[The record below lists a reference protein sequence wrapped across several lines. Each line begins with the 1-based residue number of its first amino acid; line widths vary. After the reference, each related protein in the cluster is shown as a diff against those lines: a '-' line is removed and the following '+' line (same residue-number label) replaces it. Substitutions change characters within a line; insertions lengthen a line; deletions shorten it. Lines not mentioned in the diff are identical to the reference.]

1 MAMRNGLTVAIL
13 FYPIYF
19 LFYPIYFLFKQAAR
33 VHEASFFYTLIFL

>member
-1 MAMRNGLTVAIL
+1 MAMRNGLTVAI
-13 FYPIYF
+13 